1 MRRFGGIADDA
12 ESTGEG
18 AKEWLVEAPPPQKE
32 FLLWGGEE
40 CFAEIDEHC
49 CMWREKD
56 DARSAF
62 SYREMSF
69 PLTVS

>member
-1 MRRFGGIADDA
+1 MRGGIADDD
-12 ESTGEG
+12 ESIGEEEG
-18 AKEWLVEAPPPQKE
+18 LVEAPPPQKE
-32 FLLWGGEE
+32 FLLGEE

-69 PLTVS
+69 PLTAS

>member
-12 ESTGEG
+12 ESIGERVE
-18 AKEWLVEAPPPQKE
+18 EWLVEAPPPQKE
-32 FLLWGGEE
+32 FLLGGCEE

-49 CMWREKD
+49 CMWREKH

-69 PLTVS
+69 PLNG